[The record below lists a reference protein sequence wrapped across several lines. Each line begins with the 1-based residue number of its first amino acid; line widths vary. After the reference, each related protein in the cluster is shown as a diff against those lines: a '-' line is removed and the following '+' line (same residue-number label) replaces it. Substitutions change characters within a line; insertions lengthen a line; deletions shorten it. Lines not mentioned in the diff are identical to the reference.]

1 MMDAWYSWLQNIAAE
16 RIDQIERHMLAH
28 PDEFQNF
35 VDASRK
41 LDEGMMNG
49 TLTSEELGARDE
61 LWMTYVGALGI
72 ELYLA
77 GVRDGGRV
85 YYAFTTGELPSIQ
98 KQEEHHEQTDT

>member
-1 MMDAWYSWLQNIAAE
+1 MMGEWYNWLQNIAAE
-16 RIDQIERHMLAH
+16 RIDQVERHMLAR

-49 TLTSEELGARDE
+49 TLTSEELSARDE
-61 LWMTYVGALGI
+61 LWMTYIGALGI

-85 YYAFTTGELPSIQ
+85 YHAFTTGELPSIQ
-98 KQEEHHEQTDT
+98 KQEEHHEQTDA

>member
-1 MMDAWYSWLQNIAAE
+1 MMGEWYNWLQNIAAE
-16 RIDQIERHMLAH
+16 RIDQVERHMLAR

-49 TLTSEELGARDE
+49 TLTSEGLSARDE

-85 YYAFTTGELPSIQ
+85 YHAFTTGELPSIQ

>member
-1 MMDAWYSWLQNIAAE
+1 MMGEWYNWLQNIAAE
-16 RIDQIERHMLAH
+16 RIDQVERHMLAR

-49 TLTSEELGARDE
+49 TLTSEELSARDE

-85 YYAFTTGELPSIQ
+85 YHAFTTGELPSIQ